1 MYKYLVHIISVILT
15 SFYFFPIETVF
26 LPGVNTKMALAGIGL
41 LILGKRLAQRR
52 DAGINKDFFVLSLL
66 ALGISLI
73 SLLTMTI
80 NNTPDA
86 SFLTYF
92 VSMWVW
98 MGGAYTVVRWLDTA
112 YGYVNVRLVC
122 NQLIAVCVIQ
132 CLIAWTKDV
141 YPPLQAWVDSFV
153 GGEAFMG
160 NTKEARL
167 SGIGAALDV
176 AGLRF
181 SAVVV
186 MIGYILSKAE
196 ELSHKQVVTYLIS
209 FLIIAIIG
217 NMMSRTTTVGV
228 GLALVYWIYSTNL
241 FSLKQNIKNQK
252 LWFWLGGILCVI
264 IPVFIYLYFA
274 NDTFYKNIRFGFEGF
289 FSLWETG
296 EWQTSSNDI
305 LLEHM
310 VVFPDNWVTWLI
322 GDGYAANPMDKTLSF
337 FDPYYTGP
345 IYHGYYKGTDI
356 GYLRY
361 IFYFGLVGTFV
372 FVLFMWKSAWACI
385 HRFKDYKMMFLM
397 ILLVNYIGWFKVST
411 DIFLVFA
418 LFLVFSSKDKEN
430 FDEQNMTCC
439 GTLHE

>member
-1 MYKYLVHIISVILT
+1 MYKYLVHTISVILT
-15 SFYFFPIETVF
+15 SFYFFPFETIF
-26 LPGVNTKMALAGIGL
+26 LPGVNTKMILAGIGL

-52 DAGINKDFFVLSLL
+52 NAGINKDFFVLSLL
-66 ALGISLI
+66 ALSISLI

-98 MGGAYTVVRWLDTA
+98 MGGAYTVVQWLDTA
-112 YGYVNVRLVC
+112 YGYVNARLVC

-160 NTKEARL
+160 NTKEGRL

-181 SAVVV
+181 SAVSV
-186 MIGYILSKAE
+186 MIGYILSKVE
-196 ELSHKQVVTYLIS
+196 ELSHKQVVTYLAS
-209 FLIIAIIG
+209 FLIIAVIG

-241 FSLKQNIKNQK
+241 LSLKQNIKNQK
-252 LWFWLGGILCVI
+252 LWFWLGGVLCVV
-264 IPVFIYLYFA
+264 IPVFIYLYFT
-274 NDTFYKNIRFGFEGF
+274 NDIFYKNIRFGFEGF

-296 EWQTSSNDI
+296 KWQTSSNDI
-305 LLEHM
+305 LLNYM
-310 VVFPDNWVTWLI
+310 IVFPDNWVTWLI
-322 GDGYAANPMDKTLSF
+322 GDGYAANPADKTLSF

-345 IYHGYYKGTDI
+345 VYHGYYMGTDI

-361 IFYFGLVGTFV
+361 IFYFGLIGTFV
-372 FVLFMWKSAWACI
+372 FSLFMWRSAWACI

-411 DIFLVFA
+411 DIFLAFA
-418 LFLVFSSKDKEN
+418 IFLVLSKEN
-430 FDEQNMTCC
+430 DGQTDNILEN
-439 GTLHE
+439 E

>member
-15 SFYFFPIETVF
+15 SFYFFPIEFIVF
-26 LPGVNTKMALAGIGL
+26 PGLNTKMVLAGIGL

-52 DAGINKDFFVLSLL
+52 DADINKDFFVLSLL
-66 ALGISLI
+66 ALGISLA

-98 MGGAYTVVRWLDTA
+98 MGAAYTVVRWLDTA
-112 YGYVNVRLVC
+112 YGSINVRLVC

-132 CLIAWTKDV
+132 CLIAWVKDI
-141 YPPLQAWVDSFV
+141 YPPLQAWIDSFV

-181 SAVVV
+181 SAVSVI
-186 MIGYILSKAE
+186 IGYILSKAE
-196 ELSHKQVVTYLIS
+196 ELSHKQVVTYLVS
-209 FLIIAIIG
+209 FLIIAVIG
-217 NMMSRTTTVGV
+217 NMISRTTTVGI
-228 GLALVYWIYSTNL
+228 GLALVYWIYSTYFL
-241 FSLKQNIKNQK
+241 GSQNIKNQK
-252 LWFWLGGILCVI
+252 LWLWLGGILCVV
-264 IPVFIYLYFA
+264 IPVFVYLYFT

-296 EWQTSSNDI
+296 KWQTSSNDI

-310 VVFPDNWVTWLI
+310 VIFPDNWVTWLI
-322 GDGYAANPMDKTLSF
+322 GDGYAANPMDKTLSS

-345 IYHGYYKGTDI
+345 VYHGFYMGTDI

-372 FVLFMWKSAWACI
+372 FSLFMWKSAWACMY
-385 HRFKDYKMMFLM
+385 RFKDYKMMFLM

-418 LFLVFSSKDKEN
+418 IFLVLSKEN
-430 FDEQNMTCC
+430 DGQTDNVLENEQSC
-439 GTLHE
+439 

>member
-26 LPGVNTKMALAGIGL
+26 LPGMNTKMALAGIGL

-52 DAGINKDFFVLSLL
+52 DAGINKNFFVLSLL

-241 FSLKQNIKNQK
+241 LSLKQNIKNQK

-289 FSLWETG
+289 FSLWETD

-372 FVLFMWKSAWACI
+372 FVFFMWKSAWACI
-385 HRFKDYKMMFLM
+385 HRFKNYKMMFLM

-418 LFLVFSSKDKEN
+418 IFLVLSKKDDVQTDNILEN
-430 FDEQNMTCC
+430 E
-439 GTLHE
+439 

>member
-15 SFYFFPIETVF
+15 SFYFFPFETVF

-112 YGYVNVRLVC
+112 YSYVNVRLIC

-181 SAVVV
+181 SAVSV

-196 ELSHKQVVTYLIS
+196 ELSHKQVVTYLAS
-209 FLIIAIIG
+209 FLIIAVIG

-252 LWFWLGGILCVI
+252 LWLWLGGILCVV
-264 IPVFIYLYFA
+264 IPVFIYWYFT

-296 EWQTSSNDI
+296 KWQTGSNDI

-322 GDGYAANPMDKTLSF
+322 GDGYAANPADKTLSF

-345 IYHGYYKGTDI
+345 VYHGYYMGTDI

-372 FVLFMWKSAWACI
+372 FSLFMWKSAWACI

-418 LFLVFSSKDKEN
+418 IFLVLSKEDDVQTDNILEN
-430 FDEQNMTCC
+430 EQNC
-439 GTLHE
+439 

>member
-15 SFYFFPIETVF
+15 SFYFFPFETVF

-66 ALGISLI
+66 ALGISLA

-132 CLIAWTKDV
+132 CLIAWVKDV
-141 YPPLQAWVDSFV
+141 YPPLQTWVDSFV

-181 SAVVV
+181 SAVAV

-209 FLIIAIIG
+209 FLIIAVIG

-252 LWFWLGGILCVI
+252 LWLWLGGILCVV
-264 IPVFIYLYFA
+264 IPIFIYLYFT
-274 NDTFYKNIRFGFEGF
+274 NDIFYKNIRFGFEGF

-296 EWQTSSNDI
+296 KWQTSSNDI

-322 GDGYAANPMDKTLSF
+322 GDGYAANPADKTLSF

-345 IYHGYYKGTDI
+345 VYHGYYMGTDI

-361 IFYFGLVGTFV
+361 IFYFGLVGTFI
-372 FVLFMWKSAWACI
+372 FTLFMWKSAWVCI

-418 LFLVFSSKDKEN
+418 LFLVCTPEN
-430 FDEQNMTCC
+430 EENSTGKNATCI
-439 GTLHE
+439 EA

>member
-26 LPGVNTKMALAGIGL
+26 LPGMNTKMALAGIGL

-241 FSLKQNIKNQK
+241 LSLKQNIKNQK

-372 FVLFMWKSAWACI
+372 FSLFMWRSAWACI
-385 HRFKDYKMMFLM
+385 HRFKNYKMMFLM

-418 LFLVFSSKDKEN
+418 IFLVLSKKDDVQTDNILEN
-430 FDEQNMTCC
+430 E
-439 GTLHE
+439 

>member
-15 SFYFFPIETVF
+15 SFYFFPFETVF

-66 ALGISLI
+66 ALCVSLA
-73 SLLTMTI
+73 SLFTMTI

-141 YPPLQAWVDSFV
+141 YPPLQALVDSFV

-160 NTKEARL
+160 NTKEGRL

-181 SAVVV
+181 SAVAV

-196 ELSHKQVVTYLIS
+196 EMSHKQVVTYLAS
-209 FLIIAIIG
+209 FLIIAVIG

-252 LWFWLGGILCVI
+252 LWLWLGGILCVV
-264 IPVFIYLYFA
+264 IPVFIYWYFT

-296 EWQTSSNDI
+296 KWQTGSNDI
-305 LLEHM
+305 LLNYM
-310 VVFPDNWVTWLI
+310 IVFPDNWVTWLI
-322 GDGYAANPMDKTLSF
+322 GDGYAANPADKTLSF

-345 IYHGYYKGTDI
+345 VYHGYYMGTDI

-372 FVLFMWKSAWACI
+372 FSLFMWKSAWACI

-418 LFLVFSSKDKEN
+418 IFLVLSKEDDVQTDNILEN
-430 FDEQNMTCC
+430 EQSC
-439 GTLHE
+439 

>member
-1 MYKYLVHIISVILT
+1 MYKYLVHIISVVLT

-26 LPGVNTKMALAGIGL
+26 LPGMNTKMALAGIGL

-52 DAGINKDFFVLSLL
+52 NAGINKDFFVLSLL

-132 CLIAWTKDV
+132 CLIAWVKDV

-167 SGIGAALDV
+167 SGIGGALDV

-241 FSLKQNIKNQK
+241 LSLKQKIKNQK

-322 GDGYAANPMDKTLSF
+322 GDGYAANPADKTLSF

-345 IYHGYYKGTDI
+345 VYHGYYMGTDI

-361 IFYFGLVGTFV
+361 IFYFGLIGTFV
-372 FVLFMWKSAWACI
+372 FSLFMWRSAWACI

-411 DIFLVFA
+411 DIFLAFA
-418 LFLVFSSKDKEN
+418 IFLVLSKKDDVQTDNILEN
-430 FDEQNMTCC
+430 E
-439 GTLHE
+439 

>member
-15 SFYFFPIETVF
+15 SFYFFPFETVF

-52 DAGINKDFFVLSLL
+52 NAGINKDFFVLSLL

-98 MGGAYTVVRWLDTA
+98 MGGAYTIVRWLDTA

-141 YPPLQAWVDSFV
+141 YPPLQAWIDSFV

-181 SAVVV
+181 SAVSV

-196 ELSHKQVVTYLIS
+196 ELSHKQVVTYLAS
-209 FLIIAIIG
+209 FLIIAVIG

-241 FSLKQNIKNQK
+241 LSLKQNIKNQK

-418 LFLVFSSKDKEN
+418 IFLVLSKEN
-430 FDEQNMTCC
+430 DGQTDNILEN
-439 GTLHE
+439 E

>member
-26 LPGVNTKMALAGIGL
+26 LPGMNTKMALAGIGL

-52 DAGINKDFFVLSLL
+52 DAGINKNFFVLSLL

-181 SAVVV
+181 SAVSV
-186 MIGYILSKAE
+186 MIGYILSKVE
-196 ELSHKQVVTYLIS
+196 ELSHKQVVTYLAS
-209 FLIIAIIG
+209 FLIIAVIG

-241 FSLKQNIKNQK
+241 LSLKQNIKNQK

-322 GDGYAANPMDKTLSF
+322 GDGYAANPMDKTLSSF
-337 FDPYYTGP
+337 GPYYTGP

-372 FVLFMWKSAWACI
+372 FSLFMWRSAWACI
-385 HRFKDYKMMFLM
+385 HRFKNYKMMFLM

-418 LFLVFSSKDKEN
+418 IFLVLSKEDDGQTDNILEN
-430 FDEQNMTCC
+430 E
-439 GTLHE
+439 

>member
-26 LPGVNTKMALAGIGL
+26 LPGMNTKMALAGIGL

-52 DAGINKDFFVLSLL
+52 DAGINKNFFVLSLL

-241 FSLKQNIKNQK
+241 LSLKQNIKNQK

-372 FVLFMWKSAWACI
+372 FVFFMWKSAWACI
-385 HRFKDYKMMFLM
+385 HRFKNYKMMFLM

-418 LFLVFSSKDKEN
+418 IFLVS
-430 FDEQNMTCC
+430 
-439 GTLHE
+439 

>member
-1 MYKYLVHIISVILT
+1 M
-15 SFYFFPIETVF
+15 
-26 LPGVNTKMALAGIGL
+26 NTKMALAGIGL

-52 DAGINKDFFVLSLL
+52 DAGINKNFFVLSLL

-241 FSLKQNIKNQK
+241 LSLKQNIKNQK

-372 FVLFMWKSAWACI
+372 FVFFMWKSAWACI
-385 HRFKDYKMMFLM
+385 HRFKNYKMMFLM

-418 LFLVFSSKDKEN
+418 IFLVLSKKDDVQTDNILEN
-430 FDEQNMTCC
+430 E
-439 GTLHE
+439 

>member
-15 SFYFFPIETVF
+15 SFYFFPFETVF

-52 DAGINKDFFVLSLL
+52 NAGINKDFFVLSLL

-98 MGGAYTVVRWLDTA
+98 MGGAYTIVRWLDTA

-241 FSLKQNIKNQK
+241 LSLKQNIKNQK

-372 FVLFMWKSAWACI
+372 FSLFMWRSAWACI
-385 HRFKDYKMMFLM
+385 HRFKNYKMMFLM

-418 LFLVFSSKDKEN
+418 IFLVLSKKDDVQTDNILEN
-430 FDEQNMTCC
+430 E
-439 GTLHE
+439 

>member
-52 DAGINKDFFVLSLL
+52 NAGINKDFFVLSLL
-66 ALGISLI
+66 ALSISLI

-98 MGGAYTVVRWLDTA
+98 MGGAYTVVQWLDTA
-112 YGYVNVRLVC
+112 YGYVNARLVC

-160 NTKEARL
+160 NTKEGRL

-196 ELSHKQVVTYLIS
+196 ELSHKQIVTYLIS
-209 FLIIAIIG
+209 FLIIAVIG

-228 GLALVYWIYSTNL
+228 GLALLYWVYSTNL
-241 FSLKQNIKNQK
+241 LSLKQNIKNQK
-252 LWFWLGGILCVI
+252 LWLWLGGILCVV
-264 IPVFIYLYFA
+264 IPIFIYLYFT
-274 NDTFYKNIRFGFEGF
+274 NDIFYKNIRFGFEGF

-296 EWQTSSNDI
+296 KWQTSSNDI
-305 LLEHM
+305 LLNYM
-310 VVFPDNWVTWLI
+310 IVFPDNWVTWLI
-322 GDGYAANPMDKTLSF
+322 GDGYAANPADKTLSF

-345 IYHGYYKGTDI
+345 VYHGYYMGTDI

-361 IFYFGLVGTFV
+361 IFYFGLIGTFV
-372 FVLFMWKSAWACI
+372 FSLFMWRSAWACI

-418 LFLVFSSKDKEN
+418 IFLVLSKEDDGQTDNILEN
-430 FDEQNMTCC
+430 E
-439 GTLHE
+439 

>member
-241 FSLKQNIKNQK
+241 LSLKQNIKNQK

-372 FVLFMWKSAWACI
+372 FVFFMWKSAWACI
-385 HRFKDYKMMFLM
+385 HRFKNYKMMFLM

-418 LFLVFSSKDKEN
+418 IFLVLSKKDDVQTDNILEN
-430 FDEQNMTCC
+430 EQNC
-439 GTLHE
+439 

>member
-26 LPGVNTKMALAGIGL
+26 LPGMNTKMALAGIGL

-52 DAGINKDFFVLSLL
+52 DAGINKNFFVLSLL

-241 FSLKQNIKNQK
+241 LSLKQNIKNQK

-337 FDPYYTGP
+337 SDPYYTGP

-372 FVLFMWKSAWACI
+372 FVFFMWKSAWACI
-385 HRFKDYKMMFLM
+385 HRFKNYKMMFLM

-418 LFLVFSSKDKEN
+418 IFLVLSKKDDVQTDNILEN
-430 FDEQNMTCC
+430 E
-439 GTLHE
+439 

>member
-26 LPGVNTKMALAGIGL
+26 LPGMNTKMALAGIGL

-228 GLALVYWIYSTNL
+228 GLALVYCKYSTNL
-241 FSLKQNIKNQK
+241 LSLKQNIKNQK

-310 VVFPDNWVTWLI
+310 VVFPDNWVTWLL
-322 GDGYAANPMDKTLSF
+322 GDGYAANPADKTLSF

-345 IYHGYYKGTDI
+345 VYHGYYMGTDI

-361 IFYFGLVGTFV
+361 IFYFGLIGTFV
-372 FVLFMWKSAWACI
+372 FSLFMWRSAWACI

-418 LFLVFSSKDKEN
+418 IFLVLSKEN
-430 FDEQNMTCC
+430 DGQTDNILEN
-439 GTLHE
+439 E

>member
-26 LPGVNTKMALAGIGL
+26 LPGVNTKMALAGLGL

-52 DAGINKDFFVLSLL
+52 DAGINKDFFILSLL

-181 SAVVV
+181 SAVSV
-186 MIGYILSKAE
+186 MIGYILSKVE
-196 ELSHKQVVTYLIS
+196 ELSHKQVVTYLAS
-209 FLIIAIIG
+209 FLIIAVIG

-252 LWFWLGGILCVI
+252 LWLWLGGILCVI

-372 FVLFMWKSAWACI
+372 FVFFMWKSAWACI
-385 HRFKDYKMMFLM
+385 HRFKNYKMMFLM

-418 LFLVFSSKDKEN
+418 IFLVLSKKDDVQTDNILEN
-430 FDEQNMTCC
+430 E
-439 GTLHE
+439 

>member
-15 SFYFFPIETVF
+15 SFYFFPFETVF

-66 ALGISLI
+66 ALGISLV

-80 NNTPDA
+80 NNTPDD

-112 YGYVNVRLVC
+112 YGYVNVRLIC

-186 MIGYILSKAE
+186 MIGYILSKVE
-196 ELSHKQVVTYLIS
+196 ELSHKQVVTYLAS
-209 FLIIAIIG
+209 FLIIAVIG

-241 FSLKQNIKNQK
+241 LSLKQNIKNQK
-252 LWFWLGGILCVI
+252 LWLWLGGILCVI
-264 IPVFIYLYFA
+264 IPVFIYLYFT

-296 EWQTSSNDI
+296 KWQTSSNDI
-305 LLEHM
+305 LLKHM

-322 GDGYAANPMDKTLSF
+322 GDGYAANPLDKANP
-337 FDPYYTGP
+337 DPYYTGP
-345 IYHGYYKGTDI
+345 IYHGYYMGTDI

-361 IFYFGLVGTFV
+361 IFYFGLVGTMIFI
-372 FVLFMWKSAWACI
+372 LFMWKSAWSCI
-385 HRFKDYKMMFLM
+385 KKFKDYKIMFLM
-397 ILLVNYIGWFKVST
+397 ILLVNYVGWLKVST

>member
-1 MYKYLVHIISVILT
+1 MI
-15 SFYFFPIETVF
+15 
-26 LPGVNTKMALAGIGL
+26 LAGIGL

-52 DAGINKDFFVLSLL
+52 NAGINKDFFVLSLL
-66 ALGISLI
+66 ALSISLI

-98 MGGAYTVVRWLDTA
+98 MGGAYTVVQWLDTA
-112 YGYVNVRLVC
+112 YGYVNARLVC
-122 NQLIAVCVIQ
+122 NQLIAICVIQ

-160 NTKEARL
+160 NTKEGRL

-196 ELSHKQVVTYLIS
+196 ELSHKQIVTYLIS
-209 FLIIAIIG
+209 FLIIAVIG

-241 FSLKQNIKNQK
+241 LSLKQNIKNQK
-252 LWFWLGGILCVI
+252 LWFWLGGVLCVV
-264 IPVFIYLYFA
+264 IPVFIYLYFT
-274 NDTFYKNIRFGFEGF
+274 NDIFYKNIRFGFEGF

-296 EWQTSSNDI
+296 KWQTSSNDI
-305 LLEHM
+305 LLNYM
-310 VVFPDNWVTWLI
+310 IVFPDNWVTWLI
-322 GDGYAANPMDKTLSF
+322 GDGYAANPADKTLSF

-345 IYHGYYKGTDI
+345 VYHGYYMGTDI

-361 IFYFGLVGTFV
+361 IFYFGLIGTFV
-372 FVLFMWKSAWACI
+372 FSLFMWRSAWACI

-418 LFLVFSSKDKEN
+418 IFLVLSKEN
-430 FDEQNMTCC
+430 DGQTDNILEN
-439 GTLHE
+439 E

>member
-1 MYKYLVHIISVILT
+1 MPRNMHLVHIISVILT

-52 DAGINKDFFVLSLL
+52 NAGINKDFFVLSLL

-98 MGGAYTVVRWLDTA
+98 MGGAYTIVRWLDTA

-141 YPPLQAWVDSFV
+141 YPPLQAWIDSFV

-181 SAVVV
+181 SAVSV
-186 MIGYILSKAE
+186 MIGYILSKVE
-196 ELSHKQVVTYLIS
+196 ELSHKQVVTYLAS
-209 FLIIAIIG
+209 FLIIAVIG

-252 LWFWLGGILCVI
+252 LWLWLGGILCVVTPI
-264 IPVFIYLYFA
+264 FMYLYFT

-296 EWQTSSNDI
+296 KWQTSSNDI
-305 LLEHM
+305 LLKHM
-310 VVFPDNWVTWLI
+310 VVFPDNWITWLI
-322 GDGYAANPMDKTLSF
+322 GDGYAANPLDKTLSF

-418 LFLVFSSKDKEN
+418 IFLVLSKEDDGQTDNILEN
-430 FDEQNMTCC
+430 E
-439 GTLHE
+439 

>member
-15 SFYFFPIETVF
+15 SFYFFPFETVF

-66 ALGISLI
+66 ALCVSLA

-141 YPPLQAWVDSFV
+141 YPPLQALVDSFV

-160 NTKEARL
+160 NTKEGRL

-181 SAVVV
+181 SAVAV

-196 ELSHKQVVTYLIS
+196 EMSHKQVVTYLAS
-209 FLIIAIIG
+209 FLIIAVIG

-252 LWFWLGGILCVI
+252 LWLWLGGILCVV
-264 IPVFIYLYFA
+264 IPVFIYWYFT
-274 NDTFYKNIRFGFEGF
+274 NDTFYKNIRFGFEVF

-296 EWQTSSNDI
+296 KWQTGSNDI

-322 GDGYAANPMDKTLSF
+322 GDGYAANPADKTLSF

-345 IYHGYYKGTDI
+345 VYHGYYMGTDI

-372 FVLFMWKSAWACI
+372 FSLFMWKSAWACI

-418 LFLVFSSKDKEN
+418 IFLVLSKEDDVQTDNILEN
-430 FDEQNMTCC
+430 EQNC
-439 GTLHE
+439 

>member
-26 LPGVNTKMALAGIGL
+26 LPGMNTKMALAGIGL

-241 FSLKQNIKNQK
+241 LSLKQNIKNQK

-296 EWQTSSNDI
+296 KWQTSSNDI
-305 LLEHM
+305 LLNYM
-310 VVFPDNWVTWLI
+310 IVFPDNWVTWLI
-322 GDGYAANPMDKTLSF
+322 GDGYAANPADKTLSF

-345 IYHGYYKGTDI
+345 VYHGYYMGTDI

-361 IFYFGLVGTFV
+361 IFYFGLIGTFV
-372 FVLFMWKSAWACI
+372 FSLFMWRSAWACI

-418 LFLVFSSKDKEN
+418 IFLVLSKEN
-430 FDEQNMTCC
+430 DGQTDNILEN
-439 GTLHE
+439 E

>member
-1 MYKYLVHIISVILT
+1 MYKYLVHIISVVLT

-26 LPGVNTKMALAGIGL
+26 LPGMNTKMALAGIGL

-52 DAGINKDFFVLSLL
+52 NAGINKDFFVLSLL

-241 FSLKQNIKNQK
+241 LSLKQKIKNQK

-372 FVLFMWKSAWACI
+372 FSLFMWRSAWACI
-385 HRFKDYKMMFLM
+385 HRFKNYKMMFLM

-411 DIFLVFA
+411 DIFLAFA
-418 LFLVFSSKDKEN
+418 IFLVLSKEN
-430 FDEQNMTCC
+430 DGQTDNILEN
-439 GTLHE
+439 E

>member
-26 LPGVNTKMALAGIGL
+26 LPGMNTKMALAGIGL

-52 DAGINKDFFVLSLL
+52 DAGINKNFFVLSLL

-241 FSLKQNIKNQK
+241 LSLKQNIKNQK

-372 FVLFMWKSAWACI
+372 FAFFMWKSAWACI
-385 HRFKDYKMMFLM
+385 HRFKNYKMMFLM

-418 LFLVFSSKDKEN
+418 IFLVLSKKDDVQTDNILEN
-430 FDEQNMTCC
+430 E
-439 GTLHE
+439 

>member
-1 MYKYLVHIISVILT
+1 MYKYLVHIISIILT
-15 SFYFFPIETVF
+15 SFYFFPFETVF

-41 LILGKRLAQRR
+41 LILGKSLAQRR
-52 DAGINKDFFVLSLL
+52 DAGINKDFFMLSLL
-66 ALGISLI
+66 ALCISLA

-181 SAVVV
+181 SAVSVI
-186 MIGYILSKAE
+186 IGYILSKAE

-209 FLIIAIIG
+209 FLIIAVIG

-241 FSLKQNIKNQK
+241 LSLKQNIKNQK

-418 LFLVFSSKDKEN
+418 IFLVLSKKDDVQTDNILEN
-430 FDEQNMTCC
+430 E
-439 GTLHE
+439 

>member
-26 LPGVNTKMALAGIGL
+26 LPEMNTKMALAGIGL

-241 FSLKQNIKNQK
+241 LSLKQNIKNQK

-418 LFLVFSSKDKEN
+418 IFLVLSKKDDVQTDNILEN
-430 FDEQNMTCC
+430 EQSC
-439 GTLHE
+439 

>member
-15 SFYFFPIETVF
+15 SFYFFPFETVF

-41 LILGKRLAQRR
+41 LILGKSLAQRR
-52 DAGINKDFFVLSLL
+52 DAGINKDFFMLSLL
-66 ALGISLI
+66 ALCISLA

-112 YGYVNVRLVC
+112 YGYVNVCLVC

-241 FSLKQNIKNQK
+241 LSLKQNIKNQK

-296 EWQTSSNDI
+296 EWQTSSNNI

-418 LFLVFSSKDKEN
+418 IFLVLSKKDDVQTDNILEN
-430 FDEQNMTCC
+430 EQSC
-439 GTLHE
+439 

>member
-26 LPGVNTKMALAGIGL
+26 LPGMNTKMALAGIGL

-52 DAGINKDFFVLSLL
+52 DAGINKNFFVLSLL

-241 FSLKQNIKNQK
+241 LSLKQNIKNQK

-418 LFLVFSSKDKEN
+418 IFLVLSKEDDGQTDNILEN
-430 FDEQNMTCC
+430 E
-439 GTLHE
+439 

>member
-15 SFYFFPIETVF
+15 SFYFFPFETVF

-66 ALGISLI
+66 ALGISLA

-132 CLIAWTKDV
+132 CLIAWVKDV
-141 YPPLQAWVDSFV
+141 YPPLQAWIDSFV

-181 SAVVV
+181 SAVAV

-209 FLIIAIIG
+209 FLIIAVIG

-241 FSLKQNIKNQK
+241 LSLKQNIKNQK
-252 LWFWLGGILCVI
+252 LWLWLGGILCVV
-264 IPVFIYLYFA
+264 IPLFIYLYFT

-296 EWQTSSNDI
+296 KWQTSSNDI

-345 IYHGYYKGTDI
+345 VYHGYYMGTDI

-372 FVLFMWKSAWACI
+372 FSLFMWKSAWVCI

-418 LFLVFSSKDKEN
+418 IFLVLSKEDDVQTDNILEN
-430 FDEQNMTCC
+430 EQNC
-439 GTLHE
+439 

>member
-1 MYKYLVHIISVILT
+1 MYKYLVHIISVVLT

-26 LPGVNTKMALAGIGL
+26 LPGMNTKMALAGIGL

-52 DAGINKDFFVLSLL
+52 NAGINKDFFVLSLL

-252 LWFWLGGILCVI
+252 LWLWLGGILCVI
-264 IPVFIYLYFA
+264 IPLFIYLYFT

-296 EWQTSSNDI
+296 KWQTSSNDI
-305 LLEHM
+305 LLKHM

-322 GDGYAANPMDKTLSF
+322 GDGYAANPADKTLSF

-345 IYHGYYKGTDI
+345 VYHGYYMGTDI

-372 FVLFMWKSAWACI
+372 FSLFMWRSAWACI
-385 HRFKDYKMMFLM
+385 HRFKNYKMMFLM

-418 LFLVFSSKDKEN
+418 IFLVLSKEDDGQTDNILEN
-430 FDEQNMTCC
+430 E
-439 GTLHE
+439 

>member
-26 LPGVNTKMALAGIGL
+26 LPGMNTKMALAGIGL

-217 NMMSRTTTVGV
+217 NMMSRTTTAGV

-241 FSLKQNIKNQK
+241 LSLKQNIKNQK

-372 FVLFMWKSAWACI
+372 FSLFMWRSAWACI
-385 HRFKDYKMMFLM
+385 HRFKNYKMMFLM

-418 LFLVFSSKDKEN
+418 IFLVLSKKDDVQTDNILEN
-430 FDEQNMTCC
+430 E
-439 GTLHE
+439 